1 MKLAKGIL
9 GFLWKI
15 YFLIVV
21 LLTIIILYPL
31 FFVLLQNEKYFQPG
45 FKLIRWQAKVILFFA
60 GIRKEVIGNIP
71 NDTTTNY
78 IICPNHSSYL
88 DILLLYASFPNYF
101 IFLGKK
107 ELGNVPLF
115 NIYFKKMNIL
125 VDRKNPKSAHQSI
138 AKACEV
144 MEKGS
149 NLVIF
154 PEGTIPKSVPQ
165 LKPFKNGAFRVAL
178 QLKMSIIP
186 VTFKDNYRLLEDSWS
201 LTAISRPGL
210 SRVYIHEPIEVKE
223 TDEWDLLTLREETKK
238 RIASK
243 LDE

>member
-15 YFLIVV
+15 YFLIIV

-31 FFVLLQNEKYFQPG
+31 FFVLLQNEKYFQSG

-201 LTAISRPGL
+201 LTASSRPGL
-210 SRVYIHEPIEVKE
+210 SRVYIHEPIEVSK

>member
-1 MKLAKGIL
+1 MKLVKGIL

-15 YFLIVV
+15 YFLIIVLITIVV
-21 LLTIIILYPL
+21 LYPL
-31 FFVLLQNEKYFQPG
+31 FFVLLQNEKYFQTG
-45 FKLIRWQAKVILFFA
+45 FKFIRFQARFILFFV

-154 PEGTIPKSVPQ
+154 PEGTIPKSVPK
-165 LKPFKNGAFRVAL
+165 LKPFKNGAFRVAM
-178 QLKMSIIP
+178 QLNMNIIP
-186 VTFKDNYRLLEDSWS
+186 VTFKDNYRLLEDSWGLAARS
-201 LTAISRPGL
+201 QPGL
-210 SRVYIHEPIEVKE
+210 SRVYIHEPIEVSKA
-223 TDEWDLLTLREETKK
+223 DELDLLTLREETKK

-243 LDE
+243 LD

>member
-1 MKLAKGIL
+1 MKLVKGIF

-15 YFLIVV
+15 YFLLVV
-21 LLTIIILYPL
+21 LITIIILYPT
-31 FFVLLQNEKYFQPG
+31 FFVLLQNEKYFQTG
-45 FKLIRWQAKVILFFA
+45 FKLIRWQAKCILFFV
-60 GIRKEVIGNIP
+60 GIRKKVVGNIP
-71 NDTTTNY
+71 NDQSTNY

-125 VDRKNPKSAHQSI
+125 VDRTNPKSAHQSI
-138 AKACEV
+138 AKACEE

-165 LKPFKNGAFRVAL
+165 LKPFKNGAFRVSM
-178 QLKMSIIP
+178 QLKMNIIP

-201 LTAISRPGL
+201 ITARSRPGL

-223 TDEWDLLTLREETKK
+223 EEWDLLTLREETKK

-243 LDE
+243 LD